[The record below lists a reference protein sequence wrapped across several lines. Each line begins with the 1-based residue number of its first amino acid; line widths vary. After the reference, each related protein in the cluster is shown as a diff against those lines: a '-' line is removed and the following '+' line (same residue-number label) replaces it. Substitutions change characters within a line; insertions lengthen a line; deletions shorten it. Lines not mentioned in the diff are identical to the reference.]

1 MGAALGVVG
10 GAGVELHLVGPCRQL
25 EELRVEHQTN
35 EASADSIIS
44 CLQDKLIQ
52 VRPRPAIS
60 SLDQFVVLS
69 ISIIN
74 IVSNIA
80 RYLSHTNQSK

>member
-1 MGAALGVVG
+1 MVQDKVQEQIKTLTMK
-10 GAGVELHLVGPCRQL
+10 L

-52 VRPRPAIS
+52 VRPRTASSALGINLSCCQYQYQCIAIS
-60 SLDQFVVLS
+60 
-69 ISIIN
+69 
-74 IVSNIA
+74 
-80 RYLSHTNQSK
+80 LSHTNHTNQSI